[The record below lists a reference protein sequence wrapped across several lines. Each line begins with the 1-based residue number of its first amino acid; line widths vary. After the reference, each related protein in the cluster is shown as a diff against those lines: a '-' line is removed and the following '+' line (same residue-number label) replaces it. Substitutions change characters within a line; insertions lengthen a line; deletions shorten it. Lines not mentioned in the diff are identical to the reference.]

1 MKISLFSVHKEKT
14 ALIEQQITDL
24 LEMHEIEIDNRDPD
38 IIICV
43 GGDGT
48 FLKAVQSNIDRLE
61 DVCFLGINNGTLG
74 YFYDYEADEIDQ
86 AISDLDT
93 GKLVEQSFPLLEGTV
108 VCENETYDIY
118 AVNEVRLSSVFRTLE
133 CEVYINEEKLE
144 DFVGNG
150 LTICGQLGS
159 TGLNK
164 SLGGALVDFGVDCL
178 QITPIAPV
186 MNNVYS
192 PLTSS
197 IVFNK
202 DVDISIVGNLGD
214 CSVSF
219 DNVIIEDK
227 PTKIN
232 VRKSSLMVRMLL
244 KDDHTFIS
252 SIRKSFIK

>member
-14 ALIEQQITDL
+14 TLIEQKITAL
-24 LEMHEIEIDNRDPD
+24 LDMHEIEIDDRDPD
-38 IIICV
+38 IIICI

-48 FLKAVQSNIDRLE
+48 FLKAVQSNIDRLD

-74 YFYDYEADEIDQ
+74 YFYDYDADEIEQ
-86 AISDLDT
+86 AISDLDN
-93 GKLVEQSFPLLEGTV
+93 GKLVERTFPLLEGTIA
-108 VCENETYDIY
+108 CENETYDIY
-118 AVNEVRLSSVFRTLE
+118 AVNEIRLSSIYKTLE
-133 CEVYINEEKLE
+133 CEVYVDNEKLE

-150 LTICGQLGS
+150 LTVCGQLGS

-164 SLGGALVDFGVDCL
+164 SLGGALVDFDVDCL

-197 IVFNK
+197 IVFSK
-202 DVDISIVGNLGD
+202 DVDISIIGNLED
-214 CSVSF
+214 SSVSF

-227 PTKIN
+227 PTRIN
-232 VRKSSLMVRMLL
+232 IRRSSLTVRMLL
-244 KDDHTFIS
+244 KDTHTFIG
-252 SIRKSFIK
+252 SIRKSFVK